1 MYRFLRKYLLVFV
14 MLALPLTAM
23 GQASSEDPQT
33 PIQLSSASNSD
44 QKIEDRIANIFD
56 KIDGVQAVTVKVDA
70 GIVTLGGD
78 VANEAA
84 AIDAKEIAIRTTGVV
99 RVEDEINRT
108 LGVKDNVTPFVEGV
122 NANSR
127 KLLRASPLLL
137 LSLLIF
143 LGFGLI
149 GGWLA
154 RRKAL
159 WNKIATNPFLGE
171 ILSQIVRFVFWGL
184 GAVVALNLI
193 GASGF
198 LATLLGG
205 AGVMGIAIGFA
216 VRDSLENYISSIML
230 SLRQPF
236 RANDHVVINSHE
248 GIVVRL
254 TSRATILMTLDGNHL
269 RIPNS
274 AVFKGIIL
282 NYTTNPERRF
292 EFELNVDAKDDP
304 IAAIAVGME
313 AMEAHDFVLSDPEPT
328 AVIKN
333 VGGTNSVLQFNT
345 VLQFFGWVDQ
355 RQTNFGKARSQVI
368 RTVTAALAGSQKT
381 PLVLPKSK
389 QALKPQED
397 PLDVSRDTH
406 LEEKVNE
413 ERAQSGDNDLLDQA
427 KPTE

>member
-1 MYRFLRKYLLVFV
+1 MHRFILRIITLAIFM
-14 MLALPLTAM
+14 MLALPVSVLA
-23 GQASSEDPQT
+23 QNSSEDPQT
-33 PIQLSSASNSD
+33 PIAVSSAKNSD

-56 KIDGVQAVTVKVDA
+56 KIEGVQSVTVEVDE
-70 GIVTLGGD
+70 GIVTLSGD

-84 AIDAKEIAIRTTGVV
+84 ADDAKDIAVRTAGVV
-99 RVEDEINRT
+99 RVEDKINRT
-108 LGVKDNVTPFVEGV
+108 LGVKDNVTPFVKEMTV
-122 NANSR
+122 NSQ
-127 KLLRASPLLL
+127 KLLRAFPLIL
-137 LSLLIF
+137 LSFLIF
-143 LGFGLI
+143 IFFGLI

-171 ILSQIVRFVFWGL
+171 ILSQIVRLAFWAL
-184 GAVVALNLI
+184 GAVLALNLI

-236 RANDHVVINSHE
+236 RANDHVVINDKE

-292 EFELNVDAKDDP
+292 EFNLTIDPKYDP

-313 AMEAHDFVLSDPEPT
+313 AMESHDFVLTEPEPAAMIKT
-328 AVIKN
+328 VNEKAV
-333 VGGTNSVLQFNT
+333 TLE
-345 VLQFFGWVDQ
+345 FFGWIDQ
-355 RQTNFGKARSQVI
+355 RETNFGKARSQVI
-368 RTVTAALAGSQKT
+368 RTVTAALAAAHKT
-381 PLVLPKSK
+381 PLVPSK
-389 QALKPQED
+389 TKKTHAAQEEV
-397 PLDVSRDTH
+397 LDVSRDTH
-406 LEEKVNE
+406 LQEKINE
-413 ERAQSGDNDLLDQA
+413 DRAQSGGSGLLDQN
-427 KPTE
+427 KPVE

>member
-1 MYRFLRKYLLVFV
+1 MHKFFIRYLAVFM
-14 MLALPLTAM
+14 MLALPLSALA
-23 GQASSEDPQT
+23 QNSSEDPQT
-33 PIQLSSASNSD
+33 PIAVSSATNSD

-56 KIDGVQAVTVKVDA
+56 KIDGVQSVTVNVDA
-70 GIVTLGGD
+70 GIVTLSGD

-84 AIDAKEIAIRTTGVV
+84 ADDAKDIAIRTAGVV
-99 RVEDEINRT
+99 RVEDKINRT
-108 LGVKDNVTPFVEGV
+108 LGVKDNVTPFVKGMTV
-122 NANSR
+122 NSQ
-127 KLLRASPLLL
+127 KLLRAFPLIL
-137 LSLLIF
+137 LSFLIF
-143 LGFGLI
+143 LTFGLI

-159 WNKIATNPFLGE
+159 WNKVATNPFLGE
-171 ILSQIVRFVFWGL
+171 ILSQIVRLAFWAL
-184 GAVVALNLI
+184 GAVLALNLI

-236 RANDHVVINSHE
+236 RANDHVVINDKE

-292 EFELNVDAKDDP
+292 EFSLTIDPKDDP

-313 AMEAHDFVLSDPEPT
+313 AMETHDFVISEPEPAAMIKT
-328 AVIKN
+328 VTEKAV
-333 VGGTNSVLQFNT
+333 TLE
-345 VLQFFGWVDQ
+345 FFGWVDQ
-355 RQTNFGKARSQVI
+355 CETNFGKARSQVI
-368 RTVTAALAGSQKT
+368 RTVTAALAAAHKT
-381 PLVLPKSK
+381 PLVPSK
-389 QALKPQED
+389 TKKTLATQD
-397 PLDVSRDTH
+397 DVLDVSRDTH
-406 LEEKVNE
+406 LQEKINE
-413 ERAQSGDNDLLDQA
+413 DRAQSGGSGLLDQN
-427 KPTE
+427 KPVE